1 MWRFL
6 TAATSTRRDLARNRL
21 SELAAAARARPG
33 PDPPPELDGIKVI
46 QLDESGHQ
54 LPARP
59 LSRTPKWLSRLLPR
73 SPRGVRWDPG
83 RPAALA
89 VAVVAVLAVATTAL
103 LVWQDRPARETAPE
117 LSQSAGPAA
126 PPTTKPPATTGAG
139 ATLVVSVVGRVTRP
153 GLVTLTEGARV
164 ADAVQ
169 AAGGAH
175 PNVDLNGLN
184 LARRLTDGEQVHVGI
199 PPPPEQLP
207 DSQGLPPGGTAKV
220 SLNNATTAALDA
232 LPGVGPVTAQRI
244 VQWRTKHGRFT
255 SIDQLREIEGIGESR
270 LARLRE
276 LVSL

>member
-6 TAATSTRRDLARNRL
+6 SAATPSRRDLARTRL
-21 SELAAAARARPG
+21 SELAAAARTRPG
-33 PDPPPELDGIKVI
+33 PDPPTDLDDIEVI
-46 QLDESGHQ
+46 QLDESGRQ

-59 LSRTPKWLSRLLPR
+59 LSRTPKWLSRFLPKG
-73 SPRGVRWDPG
+73 PRGVRWDPG

-89 VAVVAVLAVATTAL
+89 VAVVAVLAVITTVL
-103 LVWQDRPARETAPE
+103 LVWRDRPSREIAPE
-117 LSQSAGPAA
+117 LSHSAGLAA
-126 PPTTKPPATTGAG
+126 PPTTTPPTTTGAR
-139 ATLVVSVVGRVTRP
+139 LVVSVVGRVTRP

-175 PNVDLNGLN
+175 PGVDLNGLN

-199 PPPPEQLP
+199 PPPVEQAQ
-207 DSQGLPPGGTAKV
+207 DSQGIPSGGTAKV
-220 SLNNATTAALDA
+220 SLNTANLAALDA

>member
-1 MWRFL
+1 MWRYL
-6 TAATSTRRDLARNRL
+6 SAATRQRRDTAQARL
-21 SELAAAARARPG
+21 SELAAAARKRTG
-33 PDPPPELDGIKVI
+33 PDPPPELANIEI
-46 QLDESGHQ
+46 IELDESGHR

-59 LSRTPKWLSRLLPR
+59 LSRPPNWFRRLFP
-73 SPRGVRWDPG
+73 SGARGIRWDPG

-89 VAVVAVLAVATTAL
+89 VAVVALLAVATTAL
-103 LVWQDRPARETAPE
+103 LVWSDQPTREDAPALATA
-117 LSQSAGPAA
+117 AGPAA
-126 PPTTKPPATTGAG
+126 PPITSATTTGPG

-164 ADAVQ
+164 ADAVH

-175 PNVDLNGLN
+175 PDADLSGLN
-184 LARRLTDGEQVHVGI
+184 LARRLADGEQVHVGV
-199 PPPPEQLP
+199 PPPAEPP
-207 DSQGLPPGGTAKV
+207 AHSQGVFPGGAARV
-220 SLNNATTAALDA
+220 SLNTATPAALDA

-255 SIDQLREIEGIGESR
+255 SIDQLREIEGIGASR